1 MRTRNPMVK
10 KHCPATHTHCCSC
23 LHPTTCQSAHTDP
36 TIRPVVS
43 APQRSCRGSVTY
55 PVQPTSSPRAASKNT
70 TTKSGMV
77 DQGMNGWGSGRP
89 KSSMIPYESNR
100 RKGFKKMTSTYQIG
114 CLILFASKTLLK
126 SLRMPSR
133 FSSRYTRM
141 NAAVIGHT
149 ICSELRDRLIG
160 GNGFSRAP
168 SSQNGRARANT
179 RRKKVSGDLFTD
191 PLEIMD
197 KELSRVC

>member
-1 MRTRNPMVK
+1 MVK
-10 KHCPATHTHCCSC
+10 KHCPATHPHGCSC
-23 LHPTTCQSAHTDP
+23 LHPTTCQSAQTDP

-55 PVQPTSSPRAASKNT
+55 PVQPTSSPKAASKNT
-70 TTKSGMV
+70 TKKSGIV

-89 KSSMIPYESNR
+89 KRSIIPYESNR
-100 RKGFKKMTSTYQIG
+100 IQGVKKMTGTYQIG
-114 CLILFASKTLLK
+114 CLILFASKALLK

-149 ICSELRDRLIG
+149 ICNELKERLIG
-160 GNGFSRAP
+160 GKGFSRAP
-168 SSQNGRARANT
+168 SNQNGRARANT
-179 RRKKVSGDLFTD
+179 RRKKMSGDLFTD
-191 PLEIMD
+191 TLEIMGKD
-197 KELSRVC
+197 LSR